1 MAAVPFAPCYL
12 VNLRTSTEP
21 TNNAH
26 LIATLLLACYDCVSD
41 HCFGLRSRHF
51 LFFTG
56 LGGGIRGRESGGK
69 YIPVPV
75 IPFPGGNKMAAK
87 VLKICTLNY
96 ADSFP
101 YKAWYVVNK
110 ASVLNK
116 RSWHASLSINEIQ
129 YIVFKKM
136 TRAAL
141 IIQSQYRT
149 YREHERFKKSRRAAA
164 IIQNSFRSYRERR
177 RSSQRRRE
185 QRLSKRQEARYIQLA
200 SNRLVK
206 WNATELSM
214 HLTPNIFHY
223 NTSLCW
229 TCSKRI
235 ALFFWRNVDVL

>member
-1 MAAVPFAPCYL
+1 MKKERLAAVPFPPLSCKFENFNGSSKQCAL
-12 VNLRTSTEP
+12 DRNSFTS
-21 TNNAH
+21 
-26 LIATLLLACYDCVSD
+26 LLWWCIMVLAYGVAIFIF
-41 HCFGLRSRHF
+41 HRAKW
-51 LFFTG
+51 
-56 LGGGIRGRESGGK
+56 IRGRGSGQK
-69 YIPVPV
+69 YIFFFPVPL
-75 IPFPGGNKMAAK
+75 IPFPGGNKMATK

-101 YKAWYVVNK
+101 CKAWYVVNK

-116 RSWHASLSINEIQ
+116 RSWHTSLSINEIQ
-129 YIVFKKM
+129 YIAFKKM

-206 WNATELSM
+206 WNATELRV
-214 HLTPNIFHY
+214 HLTPNIF
-223 NTSLCW
+223 SL
-229 TCSKRI
+229 
-235 ALFFWRNVDVL
+235 

>member
-1 MAAVPFAPCYL
+1 MV
-12 VNLRTSTEP
+12 
-21 TNNAH
+21 
-26 LIATLLLACYDCVSD
+26 LAYGVAIFIF
-41 HCFGLRSRHF
+41 HRAKW
-51 LFFTG
+51 
-56 LGGGIRGRESGGK
+56 IRGRGSGQK
-69 YIPVPV
+69 YIFFFPVPL
-75 IPFPGGNKMAAK
+75 IPFPGGNKMATK

-101 YKAWYVVNK
+101 CKAWYVVNK

-116 RSWHASLSINEIQ
+116 RSWHTSLSINEIQ
-129 YIVFKKM
+129 YIAFKKM

-185 QRLSKRQEARYIQLA
+185 HRLSKRQEARYIQLA
-200 SNRLVK
+200 SNRLV
-206 WNATELSM
+206 NE
-214 HLTPNIFHY
+214 TPRSLGCTLPQIFFHY

-235 ALFFWRNVDVL
+235 ALFFFYEMWTFCRRQIF

>member
-1 MAAVPFAPCYL
+1 M
-12 VNLRTSTEP
+12 
-21 TNNAH
+21 
-26 LIATLLLACYDCVSD
+26 
-41 HCFGLRSRHF
+41 HF
-51 LFFTG
+51 FF
-56 LGGGIRGRESGGK
+56 
-69 YIPVPV
+69 PVPL
-75 IPFPGGNKMAAK
+75 IPFPGGNFFIFFIFSPCEMDKGEGIGGKVHFFFPVPLIPFPGVNKMAIK

-101 YKAWYVVNK
+101 YKAWYVVSK

-129 YIVFKKM
+129 YIAFKKM

-206 WNATELSM
+206 WNTTELNV
-214 HLTPNIFHY
+214 HLTPNIF
-223 NTSLCW
+223 SL
-229 TCSKRI
+229 
-235 ALFFWRNVDVL
+235 

>member
-1 MAAVPFAPCYL
+1 M
-12 VNLRTSTEP
+12 
-21 TNNAH
+21 
-26 LIATLLLACYDCVSD
+26 
-41 HCFGLRSRHF
+41 HF
-51 LFFTG
+51 FF
-56 LGGGIRGRESGGK
+56 
-69 YIPVPV
+69 PVPL
-75 IPFPGGNKMAAK
+75 IPFPGANKMATK

-101 YKAWYVVNK
+101 YKAWFVVNK
-110 ASVLNK
+110 ASVLNE
-116 RSWHASLSINEIQ
+116 RSWHASFSINKIQ
-129 YIVFKKM
+129 YIAFKKM

-206 WNATELSM
+206 YFFIIIHLCAVLVQSALHFFLSKCGLFIGDKSFTIIRTISFMTESEGPWVYCEGSCENPVATR
-214 HLTPNIFHY
+214 IFS
-223 NTSLCW
+223 TFA
-229 TCSKRI
+229 R
-235 ALFFWRNVDVL
+235 ALATMATNFWWEV